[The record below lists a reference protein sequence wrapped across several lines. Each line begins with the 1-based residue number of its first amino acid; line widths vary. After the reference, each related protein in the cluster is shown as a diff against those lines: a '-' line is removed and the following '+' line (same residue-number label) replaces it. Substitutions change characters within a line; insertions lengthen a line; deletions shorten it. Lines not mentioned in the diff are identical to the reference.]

1 VHRGSVKLQ
10 FSLGVAGMSA
20 YFSAIHR
27 ENRMKIKVIVH
38 EADEGGFWAEVPA
51 IPGCATQGE
60 TMDELLRNLH
70 EAIEGCLSV
79 DVAAPKPG
87 GKQRILEIAVRSHY
101 PVATLLAWSSGAAS
115 DCSASAAATTSM
127 ARLGVSSPCRFQ
139 FMETVRSKL
148 GCCATSRNWP
158 KSPTRSC
165 NKDVRSLRS
174 HVRE

>member
-1 VHRGSVKLQ
+1 MRQVHRGSVKLQ
-10 FSLGVAGMSA
+10 FSLGVAGMNA

-27 ENRMKIKVIVH
+27 ENRMKIKVVVH

-87 GKQRILEIAVRSHY
+87 GKQRILEIAV
-101 PVATLLAWSSGAAS
+101 
-115 DCSASAAATTSM
+115 
-127 ARLGVSSPCRFQ
+127 
-139 FMETVRSKL
+139 
-148 GCCATSRNWP
+148 
-158 KSPTRSC
+158 
-165 NKDVRSLRS
+165 
-174 HVRE
+174 